1 MGSGLGDQGYDDG
14 ERELPWGYGLHANV
28 IYGVLGQCGLVV
40 SNLLITLSYSGC
52 FGDVITITVE

>member
-1 MGSGLGDQGYDDG
+1 MGSDLGDQWCDDG
-14 ERELPWGYGLHANV
+14 ERELPWGYGPHANV